1 MNQNFDWDVYIRSRI
16 ESAETNAL
24 ERVIAHVLSLDE
36 GKLRDQGLEAIDRAA
51 KTVCMT
57 PVALHL
63 LLKYTSKER

>member
-16 ESAETNAL
+16 ENAETNAL